1 MTGTQVSNYKNKIHI
16 VALWEYVKPALS
28 DQCLGDVKPIH
39 KCKQVISRSIL
50 FYGIDRP
57 YLFLQCMAKLTRG
70 STHAH
75 LPNICNKLTAFTG
88 TPKKQCVKMKNK
100 TKWLEPMMQ

>member
-57 YLFLQCMAKLTRG
+57 IFIFAVHGKIDQR
-70 STHAH
+70 
-75 LPNICNKLTAFTG
+75 
-88 TPKKQCVKMKNK
+88 
-100 TKWLEPMMQ
+100 